1 MCILEKDYE
10 DSKLHVIVRITK
22 YIKLTF
28 KYEEIKSVYVIY
40 IYSIIYVYNIYKHLL
55 ETEYI
60 FLTRRKIK

>member
-40 IYSIIYVYNIYKHLL
+40 IYSIIYVYNI
-55 ETEYI
+55 
-60 FLTRRKIK
+60 